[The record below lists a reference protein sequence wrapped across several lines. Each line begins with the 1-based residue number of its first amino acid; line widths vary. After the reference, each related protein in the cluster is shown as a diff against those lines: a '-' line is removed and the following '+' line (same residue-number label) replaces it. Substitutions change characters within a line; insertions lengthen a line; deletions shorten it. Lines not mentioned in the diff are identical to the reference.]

1 MVEEKRKCLNP
12 ECGCPAPSGGDYC
25 GDYCQDP
32 SLGYQ
37 SDYDQ
42 PLDTGEKLICY
53 CDHVECL
60 WHEGERLR
68 DMERG

>member
-1 MVEEKRKCLNP
+1 MVEEKRKCMNP

-32 SLGYQ
+32 SLGYR

-42 PLDTGEKLICY
+42 PVDTGVKNICY
-53 CDHVECL
+53 CDHAECRKEYA
-60 WHEGERLR
+60 H
-68 DMERG
+68 DQSFK